1 MSERIEFEKNGDYL
15 LATIPDT
22 VITTQRAQEILT
34 RIATECSRLNYQS
47 VILDERSVE
56 SREVPPYEILKLGHH
71 MTDQGLDK
79 IYMAFW
85 CQPHLINDDSNLL
98 SLFTFKNE
106 FVVQHF
112 SEKKEALAWLKGPG
126 NS

>member
-1 MSERIEFEKNGDYL
+1 MSESIEFEKNGDYL

-34 RIATECSRLNYQS
+34 RIGAECSRSNYQK
-47 VILDERSVE
+47 VLLDERSAE
-56 SREVPPYEILKLGHH
+56 KREVPPYEILKLSHH

-85 CQPHLINDDSNLL
+85 CQSHLINDDSNLL

-112 SEKKEALAWLKGPG
+112 SEKKEALAWLKNLL